1 MSLSFI
7 KLTSFFDGL
16 PEDALAEIAANSRTV
31 EYAEGHIVVRAGDAP
46 KHLMVVVRGTCQLND
61 VAEDGRIIGIS
72 FAKSNDLLAWL
83 SVIDNKP
90 AAQVI
95 VCTTN
100 CTMLFLPAS
109 LIQKLL
115 ANHALLAQRFLRMS
129 ADSIRRLEQAR
140 ALLSLP
146 NAFHRVFVQISLLSA
161 QTESGVTNL
170 PKQRDIASAVNTS
183 RETVSRALK
192 LLIKNGVL
200 YKVGHHV
207 VIAQADTLKKLAI
220 DGLEAIPMS

>member
-1 MSLSFI
+1 MSLSLI
-7 KLTSFFDGL
+7 KLTSFFAGL
-16 PEDALAEIAANSRTV
+16 PESALAEIAANSRTV
-31 EYAEGHIVVRAGDAP
+31 EYAEGHIVLRAGEAP
-46 KHLMVVVRGTCQLND
+46 KQLMVVVRGTCQLND

-90 AAQVI
+90 VAQVI
-95 VCTTN
+95 VCTTD
-100 CTMLFLPAS
+100 CTMLIFPAS

-115 ANHALLAQRFLRMS
+115 VNHALIAHRFLIMS

-161 QTESGVTNL
+161 QTESGVTHL

-192 LLIKNGVL
+192 LLIKSGVL

-207 VIAQADTLKKLAI
+207 VIAKADTLKKLAI
-220 DGLEAIPMS
+220 DGLEAIPVE